1 MPPDLTQHMSDPVE
15 PARSGRVAGKTGTD
29 FPGTSNESGHSPDL
43 VLAVSG
49 LRVHFDTPA
58 GVVKAV
64 DDISFDLWRDDI
76 LAIVGESGSGK
87 SVTALSIMK
96 LVPSPPGRY
105 VGGKAVMAGTD
116 LMALGQ
122 WELESIRGSRIA
134 MIFQNPRAAL
144 NPSFT
149 IGTQLVETLR
159 RHHRL
164 TQAAAKHQAIG
175 MLREVGFVDS
185 ERVAASYPHQL
196 SGGMC
201 QRIGIALSMAC
212 DPEILIAD
220 EPTTALDVVV
230 QAKIL
235 MMLKRVHRERRL
247 PIILITHDFGVVR
260 ALANRVI
267 VMYAGRIQE
276 TGPVDGVLR
285 HPQHPYTRALIQSV
299 PDATARVERLYQVR
313 GQPPDLLSL
322 PRGCKFVDR
331 CDYAME
337 ICRKTEPVLLDAKND
352 ATVRCHLVGMSG
364 AGTA

>member
-1 MPPDLTQHMSDPVE
+1 
-15 PARSGRVAGKTGTD
+15 
-29 FPGTSNESGHSPDL
+29 
-43 VLAVSG
+43 
-49 LRVHFDTPA
+49 
-58 GVVKAV
+58 
-64 DDISFDLWRDDI
+64 
-76 LAIVGESGSGK
+76 
-87 SVTALSIMK
+87 MK
-96 LVPSPPGRY
+96 LVQSPPGRY
-105 VGGKAVMAGTD
+105 VGGKAVMGGVD

-122 WELESIRGSRIA
+122 SDLEQVRGSRIA

-144 NPSFT
+144 NPSFS
-149 IGTQLVETLR
+149 IGTQVVETLC

-164 TQAAAKHQAIG
+164 TRSTARNEAIG
-175 MLREVGFVDS
+175 MLREVGFVDPA
-185 ERVAASYPHQL
+185 RVAASYPHQL

-276 TGPVDGVLR
+276 MGPVDGVLR

-322 PRGCKFVDR
+322 PRGCKFVER

-337 ICRKTEPVLLDAKND
+337 TCRTTEPALLDSKND
-352 ATVRCHLVGMSG
+352 AAVRCHLVAMSG
-364 AGTA
+364 AGMA

>member
-1 MPPDLTQHMSDPVE
+1 MYSNPSPHTSKAMVS
-15 PARSGRVAGKTGTD
+15 ARGGSVAGIGSEVSDTESDGRH
-29 FPGTSNESGHSPDL
+29 TSNL
-43 VLAVSG
+43 VLSVTG
-49 LRVHFDTPA
+49 LRVHFETPA
-58 GVVKAV
+58 GVIKAV
-64 DDISFDLWRDDI
+64 DDICFDLWRDDI

-96 LVPSPPGRY
+96 LVQSPPGRY
-105 VGGKAVMAGTD
+105 VGGKAVMSGID

-122 WELESIRGSRIA
+122 SDLESIRGSRIA

-149 IGTQLVETLR
+149 IRTQLVETLR
-159 RHHRL
+159 RHHKL
-164 TQAAAKHQAIG
+164 AQTAAKHRAIG
-175 MLREVGFVDS
+175 MLREIGFVDP

-212 DPEILIAD
+212 NPEILIAD

-276 TGPVDGVLR
+276 AGPVDVVLR

-299 PDATARVERLYQVR
+299 PDPTARLERLYQVR

-322 PRGCKFVDR
+322 PRGCKFVNR
-331 CDYAME
+331 CDFAME
-337 ICRKTEPVLLDAKND
+337 VCRRTEPVLLDALYGAK
-352 ATVRCHLVGMSG
+352 VRCHLASTNG
-364 AGTA
+364 AEPV